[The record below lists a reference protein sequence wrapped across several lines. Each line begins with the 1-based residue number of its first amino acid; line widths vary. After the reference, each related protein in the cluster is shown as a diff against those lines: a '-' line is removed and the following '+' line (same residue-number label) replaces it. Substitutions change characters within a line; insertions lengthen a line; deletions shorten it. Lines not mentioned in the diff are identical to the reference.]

1 MAGDNIVVFMTF
13 GDLTEAYLVK
23 GILDDNAIP
32 SFISDENVLSVYPLY
47 NQGLGGIKLSVFER
61 DLESAIRLVKEQ
73 QEASFIPEDQKG
85 VNSLVDD
92 GPVCPVC
99 GSRNVAYGASVRH
112 KYNWLTIFYLY
123 SSRYIRLQ
131 SVRGFIAL
139 IVEQILNIGRIKY
152 LSKSHFFTIY

>member
-73 QEASFIPEDQKG
+73 RACMPC
-85 VNSLVDD
+85 L
-92 GPVCPVC
+92 
-99 GSRNVAYGASVRH
+99 
-112 KYNWLTIFYLY
+112 WLTKCCLWSFCP
-123 SSRYIRLQ
+123 
-131 SVRGFIAL
+131 A
-139 IVEQILNIGRIKY
+139 
-152 LSKSHFFTIY
+152 

>member
-1 MAGDNIVVFMTF
+1 M
-13 GDLTEAYLVK
+13 
-23 GILDDNAIP
+23 
-32 SFISDENVLSVYPLY
+32 SVYPLY

-99 GSRNVAYGASVRH
+99 GSRNVAYGASVQH
-112 KYNWLTIFYLY
+112 KYNWLTIFISIFLQVYPFA
-123 SSRYIRLQ
+123 IRK
-131 SVRGFIAL
+131 RFHCFDCGTDF
-139 IVEQILNIGRIKY
+139 KY
-152 LSKSHFFTIY
+152 RKN

>member
-61 DLESAIRLVKEQ
+61 DLESAIRLDKEQ

-112 KYNWLTIFYLY
+112 KYNWLTIFISIFLQVYPFA
-123 SSRYIRLQ
+123 IRK
-131 SVRGFIAL
+131 RFHCFDCGTDF
-139 IVEQILNIGRIKY
+139 KY
-152 LSKSHFFTIY
+152 RKN